1 MEVYSPQVLDHFEHP
16 RNSGLLDHPDA
27 SVQVENPVCGDV
39 LRLSA
44 RIVDGRISGIKFLSQ
59 GCVPAIAC
67 GSAVSEL
74 AKGKTIAQANALTRG
89 ELMEML
95 GELPEASSHAVALAM
110 DALRKLLK
118 SLESTVTSGQG

>member
-1 MEVYSPQVLDHFEHP
+1 VYSPQVLDHFEHP
-16 RNSGLLDHPDA
+16 RNSGLLDRPDA

-44 RIVDGRISGIKFLSQ
+44 IIVDGRISGIKFLSQ

-89 ELMEML
+89 ELIEML
-95 GELPEASSHAVALAM
+95 GELPEASSHAAALAM
-110 DALRKLLK
+110 DALSKLLE

>member
-1 MEVYSPQVLDHFEHP
+1 VYSPQVLDHFEHP

-44 RIVDGRISGIKFLSQ
+44 IIVDGRISGIKFLSQ

-110 DALRKLLK
+110 DALSKLLK

>member
-1 MEVYSPQVLDHFEHP
+1 VYSPQVLDHFEHP
-16 RNSGLLDHPDA
+16 RNSGLLDDPDA

-44 RIVDGRISGIKFLSQ
+44 IIVDGRISGIKFLSQ

-110 DALRKLLK
+110 DALSKLLK
-118 SLESTVTSGQG
+118 SLESTVT

>member
-1 MEVYSPQVLDHFEHP
+1 MYSPQVLDHFEHP
-16 RNSGLLDHPDA
+16 RNSGLLDDPDA

-44 RIVDGRISGIKFLSQ
+44 IIVDGRISGIKFLSQ

-110 DALRKLLK
+110 DALSKLLK
-118 SLESTVTSGQG
+118 SLESTVTSG

>member
-1 MEVYSPQVLDHFEHP
+1 MYSPQVLDHFEHP
-16 RNSGLLDHPDA
+16 RNSGLLDRPDA

-44 RIVDGRISGIKFLSQ
+44 IIVDGRISGIKFLSQ

-89 ELMEML
+89 ELIEML
-95 GELPEASSHAVALAM
+95 GELPEASSHAAALAM
-110 DALRKLLK
+110 DALSKLLE

>member
-1 MEVYSPQVLDHFEHP
+1 MYSPQVLDHFEHP

-44 RIVDGRISGIKFLSQ
+44 IIVDGRISGIKFLSQ

-95 GELPEASSHAVALAM
+95 GELPEASSHAAALAM
-110 DALRKLLK
+110 DALGKLLE
-118 SLESTVTSGQG
+118 SLESTVTSG

>member
-1 MEVYSPQVLDHFEHP
+1 MYSPQVLDHFEHP

-44 RIVDGRISGIKFLSQ
+44 IIVDGRISGIKFLSQ

-110 DALRKLLK
+110 DALSKLLK
-118 SLESTVTSGQG
+118 SLESTVPSG

>member
-1 MEVYSPQVLDHFEHP
+1 
-16 RNSGLLDHPDA
+16 
-27 SVQVENPVCGDV
+27 V

>member
-1 MEVYSPQVLDHFEHP
+1 MYSPQVLDHIEHP
-16 RNSGLLDHPDA
+16 RNSGLLDHRDA

-44 RIVDGRISGIKFLSQ
+44 IIVDGRISGIKFLSQ

-110 DALRKLLK
+110 DALSKLLK
-118 SLESTVTSGQG
+118 ILESTVTSG

>member
-1 MEVYSPQVLDHFEHP
+1 VYSPQVLDHFEHP
-16 RNSGLLDHPDA
+16 RNSGLLDDPDA

-44 RIVDGRISGIKFLSQ
+44 IIVDGRISEIKFLSQ

-95 GELPEASSHAVALAM
+95 GELPEASSHAAALAM
-110 DALRKLLK
+110 DALSKLLK

>member
-1 MEVYSPQVLDHFEHP
+1 MYSPQVLDHFEHP
-16 RNSGLLDHPDA
+16 RNSGLLDDPDA

-44 RIVDGRISGIKFLSQ
+44 IIVGGRISEIKFLSQ

-110 DALRKLLK
+110 DALSKLLK
-118 SLESTVTSGQG
+118 ILESTVTSG

>member
-1 MEVYSPQVLDHFEHP
+1 MYSPQVLDHFEHP

-44 RIVDGRISGIKFLSQ
+44 IIVDGRISGIKFLSQ

>member
-1 MEVYSPQVLDHFEHP
+1 VYSPQVLDHFEHP

-44 RIVDGRISGIKFLSQ
+44 IIVDGRISGIKFLSQ

-110 DALRKLLK
+110 DALSKLLK
-118 SLESTVTSGQG
+118 SLEGTVTSGQG